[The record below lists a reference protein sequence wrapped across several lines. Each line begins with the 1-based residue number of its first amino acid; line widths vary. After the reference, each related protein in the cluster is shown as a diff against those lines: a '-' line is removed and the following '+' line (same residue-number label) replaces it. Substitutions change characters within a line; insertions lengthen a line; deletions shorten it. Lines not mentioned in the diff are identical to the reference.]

1 MEELQSNEGD
11 GAEDPG
17 EEGESEQQEGSGSYN
32 PTGEATS
39 RDRFWRSTARLGFS
53 LGLSPKELWTEYTY
67 NELIA
72 RLHFYRERRDEE
84 IYLSKVSAF
93 HNLVAMSYL
102 HGEGQKGFNDI
113 FPATPEAP
121 PKKKKYTTEELKAEF
136 EKHKMKMG

>member
-1 MEELQSNEGD
+1 MEGLQNDENN

-17 EEGESEQQEGSGSYN
+17 EEGESEQQEGSGSYS
-32 PTGEATS
+32 PTGEATG

-102 HGEGQKGFNDI
+102 HGEGKKGFNDI
-113 FPATPEAP
+113 FPARPLAP
-121 PKKKKYTTEELKAEF
+121 PTKKCTTEELKAEF
-136 EKHKMKMG
+136 EKHKIRMG

>member
-1 MEELQSNEGD
+1 M
-11 GAEDPG
+11 A
-17 EEGESEQQEGSGSYN
+17 
-32 PTGEATS
+32 
-39 RDRFWRSTARLGFS
+39 
-53 LGLSPKELWTEYTY
+53 K
-67 NELIA
+67 
-72 RLHFYRERRDEE
+72 LHFHRQRIEEE

-93 HNLVAMSYL
+93 HNLVAMSHL